1 MTIELTVA
9 SEKESEEWNKL
20 VEDSPH
26 STIFH
31 RWEWLKIAEKQT
43 NSKLYPI
50 IGYKGTEPIGIY
62 PLFFIR
68 KKGIKLVFSPPSNT
82 LLLYLGPA
90 FVNFDKMKQ
99 SRRES
104 LFAEFQTEVDK
115 FVISELKGNYTRI
128 RTAPG
133 LLDSRPLR
141 WSGYEV
147 EPLYT
152 YIIDITKGEEHAWNG
167 LNRKLRVSTEKTK
180 REGVSVEM
188 GDKED
193 LEFIRSSLATRFEE
207 QGFKPRKD
215 YYKAYL
221 ADLYNTFYPENMKI
235 FVAKYKG
242 ERVGGLVVLCYKDWS
257 ALWIGIPKT
266 EIKGIY
272 PNDLAQW
279 EAIRWT
285 CEHGFKYYEEMDA
298 GDDPRLRHFKAKFNP
313 ELAPW
318 FSATKYSSPVF
329 KVLERTTRFVYNKL
343 GLGGLT

>member
-1 MTIELTVA
+1 MNIEVRKV
-9 SEKESEEWNKL
+9 EKERIEDWNK
-20 VEDSPH
+20 VANSSPH
-26 STIFH
+26 STLFH
-31 RWEWLKIAEKQT
+31 TWEWLKIAEKQT
-43 NSKLYPI
+43 NSKLYPL

-62 PLFFIR
+62 PLFLIK
-68 KKGIKLVFSPPSNT
+68 KKGVKLVFSPPSNA

-90 FVNFDKMKQ
+90 FLNFDRMKQ

-104 LFAEFQTEVDK
+104 LFTDFQTEVDE
-115 FVISELKGNYTRI
+115 FITSELKGNYTRI
-128 RTAPG
+128 RIAPG

-147 EPLYT
+147 DPFYT
-152 YIIDITKGEEHAWNG
+152 YVIDISKGVDYVWTG
-167 LNRKLRVSTEKTK
+167 LNRKLRVSIEKTK

-221 ADLYNTFYPENMKI
+221 ADLYNAFYPENMNI

-242 ERVGGLVVLCYKDWS
+242 ERVGGLVVLYYKDWS

-266 EIKGIY
+266 ELKGIY

-279 EAIRWT
+279 EAIKWA
-285 CEHGFKYYEEMDA
+285 CEHGFKFYEEMDA

-329 KVLERTTRFVYNKL
+329 KVLERTTRFVYNKF